1 MTSTSKRSL
10 KGTLAAFLLGSLWAI
25 APSHA
30 QAPIKIGIVHPYSGP
45 LALVGTDATDGFMLY
60 IDQIKY
66 QAGGRSLVVVREDD
80 AANPSQGLE
89 RTRRLVERE
98 QVNILTGMTSS
109 AVAYAVRGYIDQRQV
124 PLVIMGSAG
133 ANDLTDKQASPYIFR
148 TSFANRQLGAA
159 FGEHACKKLGYKK
172 VVVMAS
178 DFVTG
183 HEQSA
188 AFEDPLRKAGC
199 EVIRKVMVPLGTSDY
214 TPFLT
219 QAASAN
225 GDAVWAMFFAADA
238 IAFVKQYDALG
249 LKDKIPLIAPAGL
262 IDPSLLTAMGKSA
275 VGISAPFYYLP
286 SLASAENKTF
296 VEAFQAKYNRIPGAT
311 AASGYIAAMVIA
323 KAIETVGGNVENKP
337 ALLAA
342 LRDSVIA
349 TPVGPFRFDSKQNVV
364 LDFYVGKVV
373 ERDGK
378 FVLDQG
384 EKIISRM
391 DQFGN
396 SN

>member
-1 MTSTSKRSL
+1 MKWLNSIV
-10 KGTLAAFLLGSLWAI
+10 AARIGVAILCGSLSAI
-25 APSHA
+25 GPAHA
-30 QAPIKIGIVHPYSGP
+30 QAPIKIGVVHPYSGP
-45 LALVGTDATDGFMLY
+45 LALVGVDATDGFMLY
-60 IDQIKY
+60 LDQIKN
-66 QAGGRSLVVVREDD
+66 QAGGRALVVLREDD

-98 QVNILTGMTSS
+98 EVNILTGMTSS
-109 AVAYAVRGYIDQRQV
+109 AVAYAVRGYINQRQV

-148 TSFANRQLGAA
+148 TSFTNRQLGGAY
-159 FGEHACKKLGYKK
+159 GDHACKKLGYKK

-183 HEQSA
+183 HEQAA
-188 AFEDPLRKAGC
+188 AFEDRLRKAGC
-199 EVIRKVMVPLGTSDY
+199 EVVRKIMVPLGTSDY

-238 IAFVKQYDALG
+238 IAFVKQYEALG

-262 IDPSLLTAMGKSA
+262 IDPALLTAMGKSA

-286 SLASAENKTF
+286 SFTSSENKLF
-296 VEAFQAKYNRIPGAT
+296 VDAFKAKYNRTPGAT

-323 KAIETVGGNVENKP
+323 KAIEAVNGNVENKA

-342 LRDSVIA
+342 LRDTSLS
-349 TPVGPFRFDSKQNVV
+349 TPMGPFRFDNKQNVI
-364 LDFYVGKVV
+364 LDFYVGTVV
-373 ERDGK
+373 ERNGA
-378 FVLDQG
+378 FVLNQG

-391 DQFGN
+391 DQFGT
-396 SN
+396 SD

>member
-1 MTSTSKRSL
+1 MIDKLRVCATVAAGSIFGVLS
-10 KGTLAAFLLGSLWAI
+10 LAAPAN
-25 APSHA
+25 A
-30 QAPIKIGIVHPYSGP
+30 QAPIKIGVVHPYSGP
-45 LALVGTDATDGFMLY
+45 LSLVGIDATDGFMLY
-60 IDQIKY
+60 IDQIKN
-66 QAGGRSLVVVREDD
+66 QVAGRPLVILREDD
-80 AANPSQGLE
+80 AANPSQGIE

-98 QVNILTGMTSS
+98 GVHILTGMTSS
-109 AVAYAVRGYIDQRQV
+109 AVAYAVRGYVDQRQV

-133 ANDLTDKQASPYIFR
+133 ANDLTDKQASPFIFR

-159 FGEHACKKLGYKK
+159 YGEQACKKLGYKN

-188 AFEDPLRKAGC
+188 AFEDALRKGGC
-199 EVIRKVMVPLGTSDY
+199 QVVRKIMVPLGTADF

-225 GDAVWAMFFAADA
+225 ADAVWAMFFAADA
-238 IAFVKQYDALG
+238 IAFVKQYESLG
-249 LKDKIPLIAPAGL
+249 LKSKLPLIAPAGL
-262 IDPSLLTAMGKSA
+262 IDPALLAAMGKAA
-275 VGISAPFYYLP
+275 VGVSAPFYYLP
-286 SLASAENKTF
+286 SLDLAENKSF
-296 VEAFQAKYNRIPGAT
+296 VEAFRAKYNRTPGAT

-323 KAIETVGGNVENKP
+323 KAIEAINGNVEDKQ

-342 LRDSVIA
+342 LRKADVA
-349 TPVGPFRFDSKQNVV
+349 TPMGPFRFDDKQNVV
-364 LDFYVGKVV
+364 LDFYIGTVAEKNGA
-373 ERDGK
+373 

-384 EKIISRM
+384 PKIISRM

-396 SN
+396 AR